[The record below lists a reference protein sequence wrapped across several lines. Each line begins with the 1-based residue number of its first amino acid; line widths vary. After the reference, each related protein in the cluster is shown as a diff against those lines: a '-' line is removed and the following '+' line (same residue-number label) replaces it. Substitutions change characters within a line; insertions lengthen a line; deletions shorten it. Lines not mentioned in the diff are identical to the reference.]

1 MHDHPSALPGTLP
14 APKVGVGRRIAPGAA
29 HPAELGAPPA
39 VASQG
44 ASSVAGRTERC
55 QGRTFDG
62 YRRRV
67 RPCSRRPMIRVTG
80 TERLTADL
88 CSQHARGA
96 IDRPHLIREWL
107 NQAGAERMDVR
118 GLLGALLSADR
129 PAPPVRVT
137 GQPGMKAGTDEVLQ
151 VAAELA
157 SVTMVRAALSR
168 ALRGQGWSEEL
179 HPPVL
184 LAVGE
189 ALANAVEHGSVA
201 GGGVEV
207 GLTVTPEQAS
217 VRVADEG
224 RLGASMPL
232 GPPVWPGAESPRGRG
247 RLVMLGLAD
256 QVEVRSGG
264 EGTSV
269 LLTFVKPGRRP
280 EVAKALPE

>member
-14 APKVGVGRRIAPGAA
+14 APKVGSGRRIAPGAA
-29 HPAELGAPPA
+29 HPAELGAPPV

-44 ASSVAGRTERC
+44 ASIVAGRTERC

-62 YRRRV
+62 YRGRG

-80 TERLTADL
+80 THGLTADL

-96 IDRPHLIREWL
+96 IDRPQLIRGWL
-107 NQAGAERMDVR
+107 DQAGAGRADAR
-118 GLLGALLSADR
+118 GLRDGPLSAGP
-129 PAPPVRVT
+129 PAPLARVG
-137 GQPGMKAGTDEVLQ
+137 GQRRPEAGTEEILQ

-157 SVTMVRAALSR
+157 AVAVVRAALSR

-179 HPPVL
+179 HRPVL
-184 LAVGE
+184 MAVGE

-207 GLTVTPEQAS
+207 GLTVTSERAC

-232 GPPVWPGAESPRGRG
+232 GPPVSPRAESPRGRG
-247 RLVMLGLAD
+247 RLVMLDLAEN
-256 QVEVRSGG
+256 VEVRSGG

-280 EVAKALPE
+280 EVAAASPE